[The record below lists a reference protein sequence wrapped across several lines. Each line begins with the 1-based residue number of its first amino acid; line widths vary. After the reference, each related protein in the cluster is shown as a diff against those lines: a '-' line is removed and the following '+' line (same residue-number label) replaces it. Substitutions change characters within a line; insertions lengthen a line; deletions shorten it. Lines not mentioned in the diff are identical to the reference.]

1 MIIETTTQQ
10 AIDKSRKLA
19 EELFNERVSITVYAM
34 NIPGAWAGIVITA
47 QDTSG
52 HEVSLKFQPE
62 YLLQI
67 PEHEVR
73 QYLSYLAE
81 ELGRKNFL
89 KPTQS

>member
-1 MIIETTTQQ
+1 MIVDTTTQK

-19 EELFNERVSITVYAM
+19 AELFNERVSIAVYAM
-34 NIPGAWAGIVITA
+34 NVPGAWAGIVITA

-52 HEVSLKFQPE
+52 HEVNLRFQPE
-62 YLLQI
+62 YLLQM
-67 PEHEVR
+67 PEPEVR